1 MAFEVRWEMLG
12 KETRWDSIKNVVRVD
27 KTTQDFILYEKLNQ
41 LKRHLTSAH
50 IHDFA
55 LITIQVGEP
64 IREMC
69 LSITS
74 DSDYLGIKAAG
85 MFIQRGFYEHCSIS
99 EGREEYGRR
108 NFRVKDCCQ
117 LLRTDKYSLIVFH
130 DYPCSPGHANNCIL

>member
-27 KTTQDFILYEKLNQ
+27 KTTQDFILYEKLYQ

-64 IREMC
+64 IRELC

-74 DSDYLGIKAAG
+74 VADSLGILATNAAG
-85 MFIQRGFYEHCSIS
+85 IFIQRGLSEHCSIS
-99 EGREEYGRR
+99 EGGEEYGRR
-108 NFRVKDCCQ
+108 FYRVVDRCQ
-117 LLRTDKYSLIVFH
+117 Y
-130 DYPCSPGHANNCIL
+130 